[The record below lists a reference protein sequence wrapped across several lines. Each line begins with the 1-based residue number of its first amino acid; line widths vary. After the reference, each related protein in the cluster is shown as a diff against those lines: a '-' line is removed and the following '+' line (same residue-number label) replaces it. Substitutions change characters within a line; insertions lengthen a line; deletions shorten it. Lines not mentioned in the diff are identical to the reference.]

1 MRFKINYSP
10 ISLLLSCR
18 SCNLKKKKK
27 KKRLEN
33 KMKCEVKKKNLQQS
47 FDSLKKTKLITLR
60 KKAKKRANFKTN
72 ALLSV
77 ETLFCRLSSI
87 IERLNYKTPAKL
99 KLKLYLKL

>member
-1 MRFKINYSP
+1 
-10 ISLLLSCR
+10 
-18 SCNLKKKKK
+18 
-27 KKRLEN
+27 
-33 KMKCEVKKKNLQQS
+33 MKCEVKKKNLQQ
-47 FDSLKKTKLITLR
+47 FDSLKKTKLTLR